1 MRVLLCLVLLGLALV
16 PAGAQPVRPAAVK
29 VGAAV
34 AELEAD
40 DDMVIGQ

>member
-1 MRVLLCLVLLGLALV
+1 VFVLLGLALV
-16 PAGAQPVRPAAVK
+16 PAGAQQPKPAAVK
-29 VGAAV
+29 VGAAA